1 MAIARGAC
9 PSASNFAGDG
19 VVMHLSPRSPD
30 MVRGREEATG
40 KNPAF
45 DSSQDAAIGAGTW
58 GIDAVPVCPAV
69 ASTTKL

>member
-1 MAIARGAC
+1 
-9 PSASNFAGDG
+9 
-19 VVMHLSPRSPD
+19 MHLSPRSPD